1 MAPEVVNFE
10 DIALETG
17 HSHTKI
23 SPIFK
28 HNSSDQW
35 SVGVLSF
42 ILLSGYSPF
51 LDEND
56 DQEMTRTMS
65 NVTM

>member
-1 MAPEVVNFE
+1 MSLEVVNFE
-10 DIALETG
+10 DIALKT
-17 HSHTKI
+17 
-23 SPIFK
+23 
-28 HNSSDQW
+28 DQW
-35 SVGVLSF
+35 SVRVLSF

-56 DQEMTRTMS
+56 DQKMSKTMS